1 MEELFGIMTP
11 QNFAML
17 ITIYL
22 LVRFEKVIRSLE
34 DGLKSMELQLSRT
47 TERNT
52 RILAV
57 ILQCLNQLKINTRNS
72 TTENALKELIQN
84 GNGEHKGGEVD

>member
-1 MEELFGIMTP
+1 MEEIFGIMTP

-22 LVRFEKVIRSLE
+22 LVRVEKVIKSLE
-34 DGLKSMELQLSRT
+34 DGLESMEKQLSKA

-57 ILQCLNQLKINTRNS
+57 ILQCLNQLKSSSRNS
-72 TTENALKELIQN
+72 VTENALKELIQN
-84 GNGEHKGGEVD
+84 GNGEHKGGDVN